1 MTQLEPVFVRSTGSF
16 FPNEPVSND
25 EMEEILGRI
34 GGQPSRARRRI
45 LQSNGIQSRHYAI
58 DRETKQMSHSNLDIT
73 VAAVRDAVT
82 QAGFDLE
89 ELDCLACGT
98 TTPDQLMP
106 NHGLMVHGELGCRPC
121 EVVATSGACLSGLTA
136 LKYAA
141 MNVACGHAK
150 RALATG
156 SEVTSAIMRATHFP
170 DGETPVEKLQE
181 NPVFAFGQDFLRWML
196 SDGAGALL
204 LGNQPATSGLSLRID
219 WIDIV
224 SFANELETCMYWGG
238 EKQEDGSLR
247 GWTQADQVADAIRGG
262 MMNFTQDARLLGRE
276 IGRAM
281 ILKGLTAVRERHPME
296 AEEFDW
302 FLPHYSSEYF
312 RQEVH
317 DRLVEVEF
325 PIPFERWFTNLTT
338 RGNTGAA
345 SIYLMLDELFRSD
358 KLRPGQRILGLV
370 PESARFSVGYM
381 ALTVVES

>member
-1 MTQLEPVFVRSTGSF
+1 MTQLEPVFVQNTGSF
-16 FPNEPVSND
+16 FPNEPVGND

-58 DRETKQMSHSNLDIT
+58 DPETKQMSHSNLAIT
-73 VAAVRDAVT
+73 VAAIRKLVDR
-82 QAGFDLE
+82 AGFDLND
-89 ELDCLACGT
+89 LDCLACGT

-106 NHGLMVHGELGCRPC
+106 NHGLMVHGDLACDPC

-136 LKYAA
+136 LKYAT
-141 MNVACGHAK
+141 MNIATGGVRHAI
-150 RALATG
+150 ATG
-156 SEVTSAIMRATHFP
+156 SEVTSAVMRATQFP

-196 SDGAGALL
+196 SDGAGAVL
-204 LGNQPATSGLSLRID
+204 LGNQPAASGLSVRID
-219 WIDIV
+219 WIDIT

-238 EKQEDGSLR
+238 QKREDGSLL
-247 GWTQADQVADAIRGG
+247 GWTQVEELADAVKGG

-281 ILKGLTAVRERHPME
+281 VVKGLTSTRERHPME
-296 AEEFDW
+296 SKEFDW

-317 DRLVEVEF
+317 DRLIETDF
-325 PIPFERWFTNLTT
+325 PIPFERWYSNLTT
-338 RGNTGAA
+338 KGNTGAA
-345 SIYLMLDELFRSD
+345 SIYLMLDELFHSG
-358 KLRPGQRILGLV
+358 KLKSGQRILGLV
-370 PESARFSVGYM
+370 PESARFSVGYIAM
-381 ALTVVES
+381 TVM